1 MEIIRIAEAGGRIV
15 NPELLARAESVH
27 RQLRPQIP
35 EDYAGRMAEVFGGG
49 AEMVAAVTEGEV
61 AGVCVF
67 RVQLNTFSGR
77 FLYIDDL
84 VADSGGRGKGVGKL
98 LMEFAA
104 SEAKL
109 RECPVL
115 QLSSGCQREQA
126 HRFYFREG
134 FTIKTFGFFRPIA

>member
-1 MEIIRIAEAGGRIV
+1 MEIVRIAEAGGKIV
-15 NPELLARAESVH
+15 NPELLARAETVH

-35 EDYAGRMAEVFGGG
+35 EPYAGRMAEVFAGG
-49 AEMVAAVTEGEV
+49 AEMVVAIADGEV

-67 RVQLNTFSGR
+67 RVSLNTFSGR

-84 VADSGGRGKGVGKL
+84 VADSGGRGKGVGKA
-98 LMEFAA
+98 LMDFAVA
-104 SEAKL
+104 EAKS
-109 RECPVL
+109 RECAVV

-134 FTIKTFGFFRPIA
+134 FTIKTFGFFRAP